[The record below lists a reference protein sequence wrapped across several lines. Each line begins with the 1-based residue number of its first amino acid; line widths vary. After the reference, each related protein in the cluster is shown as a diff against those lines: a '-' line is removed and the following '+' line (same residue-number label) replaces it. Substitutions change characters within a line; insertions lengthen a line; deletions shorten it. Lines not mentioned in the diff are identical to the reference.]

1 MELFRLGENSFDV
14 KYIKHQE
21 QKKNYYSHGHASLNI
36 KSQIVNLKCLEN
48 KLLFV
53 ATMELKKKK
62 KTARAEV
69 ACVSERHFFVRWVEI
84 VKDSDHPLSL

>member
-62 KTARAEV
+62 DGKSRS
-69 ACVSERHFFVRWVEI
+69 CMCI
-84 VKDSDHPLSL
+84 